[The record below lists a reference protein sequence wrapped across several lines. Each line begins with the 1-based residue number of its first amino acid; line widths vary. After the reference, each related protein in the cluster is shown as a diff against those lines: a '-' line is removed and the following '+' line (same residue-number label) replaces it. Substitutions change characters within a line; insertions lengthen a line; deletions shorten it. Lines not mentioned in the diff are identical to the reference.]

1 MALAFNNTSTES
13 PMEDGLEQNLA
24 DYYDNLYPDSDK
36 IVDVWYWLVGVAGS
50 LIGWLGIICNT
61 LSLGVLT
68 SKAMRTTSN
77 LYLTALAVHDLV
89 FVLASTMFV
98 SMEYFHYG
106 LTGKNDWYYKFV
118 SPSTPF
124 ADAFMNTSI
133 TGSVYTTILLSA
145 DRAIGLTKPLHWPR
159 VCTRRRIMVALMLV
173 LGWSVLLN
181 VPLMVQYRWVDAPPN
196 VTGSIFTVESSYART
211 YFHEE
216 IYLNIINP
224 IFDSALPLVMIVV
237 ANVFIARALHAR
249 HRNSGSIRASG
260 GGGVSNTG
268 RDANRV
274 TAQVVFISAMTAL
287 TRILRI
293 CMFVVMEYH
302 DTIHVNFC
310 PLYCGVLAGLAHF
323 SNICNATVN
332 FFCFCYFGPKY
343 RACFLQK
350 YGCSKCRKIKRRQRF
365 NLYTGGASQRS
376 ETSVSSRST
385 STSFSTSVH
394 NVIGSAKQPVVFT
407 LSAD

>member
-1 MALAFNNTSTES
+1 
-13 PMEDGLEQNLA
+13 
-24 DYYDNLYPDSDK
+24 
-36 IVDVWYWLVGVAGS
+36 
-50 LIGWLGIICNT
+50 
-61 LSLGVLT
+61 
-68 SKAMRTTSN
+68 
-77 LYLTALAVHDLV
+77 
-89 FVLASTMFV
+89 
-98 SMEYFHYG
+98 
-106 LTGKNDWYYKFV
+106 
-118 SPSTPF
+118 
-124 ADAFMNTSI
+124 MNTSI